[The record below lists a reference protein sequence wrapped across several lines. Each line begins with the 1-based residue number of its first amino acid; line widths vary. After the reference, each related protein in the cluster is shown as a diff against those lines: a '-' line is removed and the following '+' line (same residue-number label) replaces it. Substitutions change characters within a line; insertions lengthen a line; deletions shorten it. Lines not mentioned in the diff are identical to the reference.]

1 MVHTKALIFVYLS
14 SGLLQIS
21 ISYKKRSLMRI
32 IIPIIVCI
40 LFFSCQKE
48 VSSDTNQTTAST
60 FDSLVG
66 RWRYIHEYRLV
77 TTQADTT
84 VVIDSVYSDHYDP
97 YSYLEIKPD
106 STYKLWR
113 SASRTLPMYGWGDGG
128 HITID
133 NSLRF
138 IRMRGEFETRDDFAT
153 STPYPTIGWLGP
165 QYRIK
170 YLGSDSMVLIF
181 KSLQS
186 PGQYWWWHDV
196 YVK

>member
-1 MVHTKALIFVYLS
+1 
-14 SGLLQIS
+14 
-21 ISYKKRSLMRI
+21 MRI
-32 IIPIIVCI
+32 ITLLILCV

-48 VSSDTNQTTAST
+48 VSVDNNQTTAST

-66 RWRYIHEYRLV
+66 RWKYTHEYRLV

-97 YSYLEIKPD
+97 FSYFEIKAD

-128 HITID
+128 HVTID
-133 NSLRF
+133 NSLHF
-138 IRMRGEFETRDDFAT
+138 IKMSGEFYTSDNFAT
-153 STPYPTIGWLGP
+153 STPYPAIGSGP
-165 QYRIK
+165 NYRIK
-170 YLGSDSMVLIF
+170 YLSNDSMVLYF
-181 KSLQS
+181 RVLGTS
-186 PGQYWWWHDV
+186 GTYWWWHDV

>member
-1 MVHTKALIFVYLS
+1 
-14 SGLLQIS
+14 
-21 ISYKKRSLMRI
+21 MRI
-32 IIPIIVCI
+32 IISFIVSL

-48 VSSDTNQTTAST
+48 VSADNNQTVAST

-66 RWRYIHEYRLV
+66 KWKYTHEYRLV

-97 YSYLEIKPD
+97 FSYFEIKPD

-113 SASRTLPMYGWGDGG
+113 SASRALPMYGWGEGRRV
-128 HITID
+128 IVN

-138 IRMRGEFETRDDFAT
+138 IKMSGEFYTSDDFIT
-153 STPYPTIGWLGP
+153 STSYPTIGSGP

-170 YLGSDSMVLIF
+170 YLGNNSMVLYFRAI
-181 KSLQS
+181 S
-186 PGQYWWWHDV
+186 GTNYWWWHDV
-196 YVK
+196 YVR

>member
-1 MVHTKALIFVYLS
+1 
-14 SGLLQIS
+14 
-21 ISYKKRSLMRI
+21 MRI

-48 VSSDTNQTTAST
+48 VSSDTNQTIAST

-97 YSYLEIKPD
+97 YSYFEIKPD
-106 STYKLWR
+106 STYKLFIVA
-113 SASRTLPMYGWGDGG
+113 SASLPIYGWGEGG
-128 HITID
+128 HVTID

-138 IRMRGEFETRDDFAT
+138 IRTRVEFYSRDEFVT
-153 STPYPTIGWLGP
+153 STPYPTIGYGP
-165 QYRIK
+165 EYRIK
-170 YLGSDSMVLIF
+170 YLGNDSMVLFF
-181 KSLQS
+181 KSLHS
-186 PGQYWWWHDV
+186 PGLYWWWHDV
-196 YVK
+196 YVR